1 MRILDQ
7 NDKDITASTIDLTKG
22 HLEIE
27 TIVTAHHDAVEASPG
42 KSHIEIIKKYPN
54 GGRDVITVWDEEPV
68 KAKAA
73 YDETETIQ
81 RYVLYTDA
89 ELAERKAQKEA
100 LEKAALV
107 PTPSDLSD
115 ASVDLAQSVSDIGD
129 GVTELGDLIAALDE
143 RLSALEGGSNNG

>member
-7 NDKDITASTIDLTKG
+7 NNNEIANPNLEKG
-22 HLEIE
+22 HLEIDQ
-27 TIVTAHHDAVEASPG
+27 IVTNHHDAVSASPG
-42 KSHIEIIKKYPN
+42 KSHIEVIKEYPN

-68 KAKAA
+68 EAQAA

-100 LEKAALV
+100 QEKAALV

-143 RLSALEGGSNNG
+143 RLTALEGGSNNG